1 MLERSWIGDDGSR
14 KRKGDYDEDFAYESH
29 RDMLDEQE
37 YEEDFD
43 EDTETEETVKV
54 LETIAK
60 IV

>member
-14 KRKGDYDEDFAYESH
+14 KSKSDYDEDFAYESY

-37 YEEDFD
+37 YEEDYE
-43 EDTETEETVKV
+43 EDTATEEAVEV

>member
-14 KRKGDYDEDFAYESH
+14 KRKGDYDEDFAYESY

-37 YEEDFD
+37 YEEDD
-43 EDTETEETVKV
+43 EGEETVEV

>member
-37 YEEDFD
+37 YEEDYE
-43 EDTETEETVKV
+43 EDTETQETVKV